1 MQKMLEGYLKEF
13 DNDEQSVIYFEAVKK
28 TFHDY
33 PKNVKKLDVVL
44 KVAVI
49 NELYRTNVLGAY
61 KMVSHIQKLA
71 TKEDLD
77 NLLKKGD
84 INAINKIRKGH
95 GNLCKN
101 SKENRDDYSFATK
114 YCHFSNPKC
123 YPIYDH
129 YVEMAIK
136 DLQKNNKSQE
146 QKQEDIY
153 DQQKDNLRD
162 PLVFKSIIDRIR
174 VRSGINDYQKIDRAL
189 WVYGNVLAKEW

>member
-13 DNDEQSVIYFEAVKK
+13 DNDEQSVIYYEAVKK

-61 KMVSHIQKLA
+61 KMVSHIHKLA
-71 TKEDLD
+71 TKENLD

-84 INAINKIRKGH
+84 LNAVNKIRKGH

-101 SKENRDDYSFATK
+101 S
-114 YCHFSNPKC
+114 
-123 YPIYDH
+123 
-129 YVEMAIK
+129 
-136 DLQKNNKSQE
+136 
-146 QKQEDIY
+146 
-153 DQQKDNLRD
+153 
-162 PLVFKSIIDRIR
+162 
-174 VRSGINDYQKIDRAL
+174 
-189 WVYGNVLAKEW
+189 